1 MERGIATGWPQVLSL
16 LRGGPLH
23 GYAVISALR
32 ERIADDSY
40 MDQGIQILN
49 RAQNAHRLFAVQL
62 AKEKR
67 SL

>member
-1 MERGIATGWPQVLSL
+1 M
-16 LRGGPLH
+16 
-23 GYAVISALR
+23 ISALR